1 MGVQGIF
8 PMLRKLGMSDTPV
21 DNALTLGIDTIHYDV
36 KACHYGDMMR
46 EMTNVRHS
54 DSTGVIAALAAT
66 IDQKIKL
73 WRNHL
78 DKDVTFVLHIDAPG
92 SAAKGPTHLKRHL
105 KREAAARKLEY
116 NLRVLERK
124 KGRWVPHKVIGRIDK
139 DLRTCCQLTLETRDV
154 LVAALKHLGHDV
166 CVCRAETDPCIAT
179 QCYQHEGPKEAAVL
193 SIDSDYLFYQ
203 GVKTL
208 LRPNPK
214 GPGLLHYSRVNV
226 KKALGLIRDEELI
239 VYGCVNRNDYNSN
252 VPTIGLVRSLKLIR
266 PDAEN
271 EDSDASSY
279 NSDASGNDPESSGDD
294 PESSGNDSD
303 SSDEES
309 TSDDEGSHSGYT
321 ETDSDTEGRPAK
333 KRAKTLSSRKPLSWS
348 DKGKAPMRNARALV
362 ADAAAEA
369 SSSRISILR
378 SDKGRTP
385 VRNVDVSMDVDTAV
399 PEAQSGGQL
408 RSNTFQNQP
417 LQGHVGT
424 DLGSLA
430 SLRQLIAQFCDD
442 VGAIVKMR
450 VPVSMFEASLR
461 TFGFLSQLKTGE
473 EPEDHEDQIPL
484 WEEPTDDEPDSLSP
498 LSLLQLPNQPEP
510 EKSPD
515 ELLQTFQLQFKDYCR
530 LRRARRETFYP
541 PERVEEFKRP
551 HNQYG
556 HAFRK
561 DKDGRHTFLNGRT
574 VTIDSSKEKRV
585 PPKPISRVIQSTA
598 ARGQKS
604 KKNKKNKRRRKKK
617 PVQTKR
623 KQDRIEKQPEG
634 AGAVNRSQ
642 ATKVANRNKR
652 KFETR
657 ALQVGGF
664 QKNVGERLKLIEGLS
679 AKGAENASK
688 ELTKRHRSCL
698 ETRDLLMQDTYNA
711 LMLAIEDIHNPSN
724 LAAQSIKMRT
734 VTEVQEDSSSSSVS
748 AGAQVKARERWDLPE
763 KYPDTMLDDLVTGM
777 ATFYA
782 LPTLFFYGEAG
793 SNSEDVRIRKQ
804 AQREGGGQTRR
815 TRAQTRS
822 TRAAF
827 NNGKDSW
834 TANQKES
841 AAHIPAIRWFQEQN
855 KEGIF
860 KDFVFGSNARK
871 YQVVTEQ
878 DLYCFLKAAPPPS
891 TQPQPQ
897 YLSEISRFDFE
908 PLLKGLFPKARR
920 GDDMKEGQ
928 RADYIND
935 NKGWLTTS
943 LLYDRAPQHVTEG
956 RVPGRDGYCH
966 KVKLQSETSNRRY
979 ILGTGYHSDG
989 KVLTLLASDTFS
1001 EKPIRKRKKKLP
1013 TFGPE
1018 DEDEVAA
1025 AAACAG
1031 SGEGN
1036 GDGDDD
1042 DDDDDDDDEDE
1053 NEEGAMGKRGK
1064 CKAPVPI
1071 SSHLYEKDDKHACYE
1086 FAPPEDL
1093 QAFLVGTKSGYQCN
1107 LASRTKL
1114 LPNAALLKWDSANS
1128 PKIIIGGDPGEH
1140 VALATTRIERGSSD
1154 VRNTVKIRRTMLYEP
1169 HWRFRRA
1176 LGEKKKE
1183 ELIDILESMT
1193 PSRKLGNVVQYL
1205 NFMNSNIQEALLPHA
1220 RSDDDRA
1227 KISLMSGTVGE
1238 VIFAFYHS
1246 SWLLK
1251 KMWDCKKAQR
1261 SALDLAVGAVL
1272 AQAGF
1277 KPNSKRQDQPTVI
1290 FAYGMARFNT
1300 RRGPASKAVVVEKKV
1315 VKALRGLGQI
1325 VVGEHEYFTSQKCP
1339 RRDCDE
1345 FLEKLDNRSMY
1356 CRKCNM
1362 FFDRD
1367 AVGSE
1372 NIAFIC
1378 QEFVEGRTRP
1388 AKFLPATTVVAAPA
1402 TSIFV
1407 PTAAGSS

>member
-8 PMLRKLGMSDTPV
+8 PMLRELGMSDTPV

-139 DLRTCCQLTLETRDV
+139 DLRTCCQLTLETRDA

-214 GPGLLHYSRVNV
+214 GPGLLHYSRDNV

-279 NSDASGNDPESSGDD
+279 NSHASGNDPESSGDD
-294 PESSGNDSD
+294 PESSGDDPESSGNDSGL
-303 SSDEES
+303 SDEEP

-321 ETDSDTEGRPAK
+321 DTDSDTKGRPAK
-333 KRAKTLSSRKPLSWS
+333 KRAKTLSSRKPLPWS

-378 SDKGRTP
+378 SDKGKTP

-408 RSNTFQNQP
+408 RSITFQNQP

-498 LSLLQLPNQPEP
+498 LSLLQLPNLPEP

-604 KKNKKNKRRRKKK
+604 KKNKKSKRRRKKK

-634 AGAVNRSQ
+634 AG
-642 ATKVANRNKR
+642 
-652 KFETR
+652 
-657 ALQVGGF
+657 
-664 QKNVGERLKLIEGLS
+664 
-679 AKGAENASK
+679 
-688 ELTKRHRSCL
+688 
-698 ETRDLLMQDTYNA
+698 
-711 LMLAIEDIHNPSN
+711 
-724 LAAQSIKMRT
+724 
-734 VTEVQEDSSSSSVS
+734 
-748 AGAQVKARERWDLPE
+748 
-763 KYPDTMLDDLVTGM
+763 
-777 ATFYA
+777 
-782 LPTLFFYGEAG
+782 
-793 SNSEDVRIRKQ
+793 
-804 AQREGGGQTRR
+804 
-815 TRAQTRS
+815 
-822 TRAAF
+822 AF

-1169 HWRFRRA
+1169 YWRFRRT

-1290 FAYGMARFNT
+1290 FAYGMATFNT

-1402 TSIFV
+1402 TSVFV

>member
-8 PMLRKLGMSDTPV
+8 PMLRELGMSDTPV

-139 DLRTCCQLTLETRDV
+139 DLRTCCQLTLETRDA

-214 GPGLLHYSRVNV
+214 GPGLLHYSRDNV

-279 NSDASGNDPESSGDD
+279 NSHASGNDPESSGDD
-294 PESSGNDSD
+294 PESSGDDPESSGNDSGL
-303 SSDEES
+303 SDEEP

-321 ETDSDTEGRPAK
+321 DTDSDTKGRPAK
-333 KRAKTLSSRKPLSWS
+333 KRAKTLSSRKPLPWS

-378 SDKGRTP
+378 SDKGKTP

-408 RSNTFQNQP
+408 RSITFQNQP

-498 LSLLQLPNQPEP
+498 LSLLQLPNLPEP

-604 KKNKKNKRRRKKK
+604 KKNKKSKRRRKKK

-679 AKGAENASK
+679 AKGAENAAK

-734 VTEVQEDSSSSSVS
+734 VTEVQEDSSWSSVS
-748 AGAQVKARERWDLPE
+748 AGTQVKARERWDLPE

-822 TRAAF
+822 TRAAVKKKAEEMAEEAQVDENPGHKDVSAFIARWIFERYKATTNFIPYSERGIQLFPAKATRSTQATVFKAFSTHYKCALF

-841 AAHIPAIRWFQEQN
+841 AAHIPAIKWFQEQN

-1128 PKIIIGGDPGEH
+1128 PKINIGGDPGEH

-1154 VRNTVKIRRTMLYEP
+1154 VL
-1169 HWRFRRA
+1169 
-1176 LGEKKKE
+1176 
-1183 ELIDILESMT
+1183 
-1193 PSRKLGNVVQYL
+1193 
-1205 NFMNSNIQEALLPHA
+1205 
-1220 RSDDDRA
+1220 
-1227 KISLMSGTVGE
+1227 
-1238 VIFAFYHS
+1238 
-1246 SWLLK
+1246 
-1251 KMWDCKKAQR
+1251 
-1261 SALDLAVGAVL
+1261 
-1272 AQAGF
+1272 
-1277 KPNSKRQDQPTVI
+1277 I
-1290 FAYGMARFNT
+1290 FAYGMATFNT

-1388 AKFLPATTVVAAPA
+1388 AKFLPATTVAAAPA
-1402 TSIFV
+1402 TSVFV